1 MLFFSRYL
9 GSLFAVGCFVLAELM
24 ISSGSAQIYDPE
36 LRRFFEV
43 SDLCGTDHSRD
54 SVDGECTLCV
64 LGDPFCGGKGVR
76 CLVALQL
83 RTAGAGWQSLPIFGC
98 SIGYERPA
106 VRGPPCFAKG
116 DIDFI
121 AA

>member
-9 GSLFAVGCFVLAELM
+9 VSLFAAGCFVLVELM
-24 ISSGSAQIYDPE
+24 ISSNSAQIYDPE
-36 LRRFFEV
+36 LRLFFEV
-43 SDLCGTDHSRD
+43 SDLCGTDYSRG
-54 SVDGECTLCV
+54 SADGECTLCV
-64 LGDPFCGGKGVR
+64 LGDPFCGWKGVW

-83 RTAGAGWQSLPIFGC
+83 HTPGTAWRSLPILGW
-98 SIGYERPA
+98 SIGYERLA